1 MLPRGTDLWDIWY
14 GLKFSLDIEFWNII
28 LESNCLQAV
37 QNGEKGICD
46 IVDAIIMLI
55 AKNVSFSCY
64 FFSKKINK

>member
-55 AKNVSFSCY
+55 AKMFPFLVTFLA
-64 FFSKKINK
+64 KK